1 MPTSKD
7 VPVTVIGGF
16 LGAGKT
22 TLVNRLIPAID
33 RRVGVLVN
41 DFGELAIDQRLIVA
55 AEDDVVALANGC
67 ICCSMRD
74 GVMSTV
80 YQVLEREDPPEHLVV
95 EASGVSDP
103 RSLADLFLEAEKVG
117 TVRLDALIGVADA
130 GRFDATDRLA
140 RAQVQAADLVVLNK
154 IDTVDA
160 DRRAAIESTLREI
173 APAARIV
180 PATYGDVPVQ
190 ILLGAR
196 ADQVR
201 RAGHVH
207 DVVDASRFESYG
219 FERDEPVSFRTILP
233 VLKDLPPTIYRAKGT
248 LHLAERE
255 GKEILVQVVGRRV
268 WVKTLGPHPS
278 PRTALAFIA
287 ERGTVEWEAL
297 AARLVGSSHGAAGR
311 LG

>member
-1 MPTSKD
+1 LPTD
-7 VPVTVIGGF
+7 VPVTVVGGF

-55 AEDDVVALANGC
+55 ADDDVVALSNGC
-67 ICCSMRD
+67 ICCAMRD

-103 RSLADLFLEAEKVG
+103 RSLADLFIDAERVG

-130 GRFDATDRLA
+130 GRFDPTDRLA

-154 IDTVDA
+154 IDTVDDA
-160 DRRAAIESTLREI
+160 RREEVEAAVREA
-173 APAARIV
+173 APHARVV
-180 PATYGDVPVQ
+180 PASYGNVPVP

-196 ADQVR
+196 ADQMR
-201 RAGHVH
+201 KLGHVH
-207 DVVDASRFESYG
+207 GIDASRFESWSYV
-219 FERDEPVSFRTILP
+219 RDDPVSFRHILP
-233 VLKDLPPTIYRAKGT
+233 VLKDLPRTIYRVKGT
-248 LHLAERE
+248 LNLEERPN
-255 GKEILVQVVGRRV
+255 KDIVVQVVGRRL
-268 WVKTLGPHPS
+268 WVKTLGDTDA

-287 ERGTVEWEAL
+287 ERGTVDREAL
-297 AARLVGSSHGAAGR
+297 DARLSGSGHP
-311 LG
+311 

>member
-1 MPTSKD
+1 MTAPRD

-41 DFGELAIDQRLIVA
+41 DFGELSIDQRLIVA
-55 AEDDVVALANGC
+55 AEDDVVALSNGC

-80 YQVLEREDPPEHLVV
+80 YRVLEREDPPEHLVV

-103 RSLADLFLEAEKVG
+103 RSLADLFLDAERVG

-140 RAQVQAADLVVLNK
+140 RAQVQASDLVVLNK
-154 IDTVDA
+154 VDTVDA
-160 DRRAAIESTLREI
+160 ARRAEVEAELRSI

-180 PATYGDVPVQ
+180 EARYGDVPVP

-196 ADQVR
+196 AEQMR
-201 RAGHVH
+201 RLGHVH
-207 DVVDASRFESYG
+207 DGVDAARFESWG
-219 FERDEPVSFRTILP
+219 FERDEAISFRTILP

-255 GKEILVQVVGRRV
+255 GKEIGVQVVGRRV
-268 WVKTLGPHPS
+268 WVKTLGDDPS

-287 ERGTVEWEAL
+287 ERGTVDWDAL
-297 AARLVGSSHGAAGR
+297 AARLVG
-311 LG
+311 